1 MPEKKKK
8 GAYNGYTEA
17 RKEANKRWNSKYVEV
32 KTRMT
37 PEKRTEVQEHAATM
51 EESTTA
57 FINRAID
64 ETMERDKKKKKK

>member
-1 MPEKKKK
+1 MPEKKK

-17 RKEANKRWNSKYVEV
+17 RKEANKKWNNKYVEV

-37 PEKRTEVQEHAATM
+37 PEKRTEVQEHAASM
-51 EESTTA
+51 EESATA